1 MKTKIKNFLFFLIKI
16 AFSSAIL
23 FVVFFKVQKDQG
35 PLWAQSHGGENLWI
49 GMLGL
54 VLSSNPLL
62 VAAAFLSNIAAI
74 FQSVMRWH
82 VLLTSHG
89 NKIKLFTTVKIQFI
103 GYLYNNILPA
113 SIGMDAMR
121 GAYAY
126 SITRKKGEVLSSLIA
141 DRFFGLVG
149 MILLGVIC
157 FPFYF
162 RVNLALLIFTVE
174 LAVLAAM
181 ALFLFL
187 FSNDRFFTFI
197 TGYFKK
203 LHILKIGS
211 RLITVYEAFKN
222 YTDRPSTAVK
232 AVLYSMSLQLF
243 LTLNM
248 FFLARALDLSGVT
261 FGSLLGYL
269 PFINIVSM
277 IPTPGGL
284 GPREASVVLLL
295 GNAGCSSAEALTLSL
310 FYYTV
315 SLAVSLSGLF
325 FLPLMKFGRGGINEV

>member
-1 MKTKIKNFLFFLIKI
+1 MKKKIKNLAFFALKMII
-16 AFSSAIL
+16 SSAIL

-35 PLWAQSHGGENLWI
+35 ALWAESHGGENLWL
-49 GMLGL
+49 GMIGL
-54 VLSSNPLL
+54 VLSSNPFL
-62 VAAAFLSNIAAI
+62 VAAAVLSNIAGI
-74 FQSVMRWH
+74 MQSVIRWH

-89 NKIKLFTTVKIQFI
+89 NKIKYFTTVKIQFI

-113 SIGMDAMR
+113 SIGMDAIR

-126 SITRKKGEVLSSLIA
+126 SITKKKGEVLSSLLA
-141 DRFFGLVG
+141 DRFFGLIG
-149 MILLGVIC
+149 MILLGIIC

-162 RVNLALLIFTVE
+162 NVHLAFLIFAVE
-174 LAVLAAM
+174 VGVLVCMAA
-181 ALFLFL
+181 FLIL
-187 FSNDRFFTFI
+187 FSNDRFFAFI

-203 LHILKIGS
+203 LHIFKIGS
-211 RLITVYEAFKN
+211 RFVTLYEAFKN
-222 YTDRPSTAVK
+222 YTDKPTTAAK
-232 AVLYSMSLQLF
+232 AIFFSMLLQLF
-243 LTLNM
+243 LTFNM
-248 FFLARALDLSGVT
+248 FFLAKALNLTGVS

-315 SLAVSLSGLF
+315 SLAVSLSGLV
-325 FLPLMKFGRGGINEV
+325 FLPMMKFGKGGMDEV